1 LKRSYARIRAALQD
15 KRNGSISS
23 LKVVEQDEDGNDEIV
38 EIQDPEEIQEWV
50 LDRNCKH
57 FKQSHETPFFH

>member
-1 LKRSYARIRAALQD
+1 
-15 KRNGSISS
+15 
-23 LKVVEQDEDGNDEIV
+23 VEQDEDGNDEIV